1 LKIENGKL
9 KIEISERK
17 VDCINLQLIAQDALP
32 LGGGLLAAGR
42 SKTLCRRARLLNCHR
57 KLECNQAR
65 RG

>member
-1 LKIENGKL
+1 M
-9 KIEISERK
+9 EISERK
-17 VDCINLQLIAQDALP
+17 VDCINLQLIAQDVLP